1 MTKANQAAKSSSPN
15 TGTNAQTVARSGPQ
29 SVGRI
34 LTMLETL
41 TKTENGAT
49 LSDLALGTGAPK
61 TSLVGLLA
69 GLTAEGCLARDQ
81 AGRYFLG
88 PRFLSLAMQ
97 AIAGRELIALARPIL
112 ADLATA
118 TEETAVLGA
127 LAPETDPDADPGAD
141 LAIYLDKVE
150 SSNPIRYAVTV
161 GERRELYCTALG
173 KVLLAHFEPARLQR
187 YLETTQREQFTAT
200 TMTASSELEADL
212 AHIHASG
219 ISRTNDERIPGASGL
234 AAPVFASDGT
244 VIAVLLIAG
253 PSERMRANGESNEQA
268 VRQAAAAC
276 TLAMGGVP
284 MTIQPKE

>member
-1 MTKANQAAKSSSPN
+1 MIEANQAAKSSSPN
-15 TGTNAQTVARSGPQ
+15 TGTSARTIARSGPQ

-41 TKTENGAT
+41 AKTENGAT

-69 GLTAEGCLARDQ
+69 GLTAEGCLARDE

-97 AIAGRELIALARPIL
+97 AIAGREFIVLARPIL
-112 ADLATA
+112 VDLATA

-127 LAPETDPDADPGAD
+127 LAPNTDPGAD

-173 KVLLAHFEPARLQR
+173 KVLLAHFEPARLRR

-200 TMTASSELEADL
+200 TMTTSSELEAEL
-212 AHIHASG
+212 AYIHASG

-244 VIAVLLIAG
+244 VTAVLLIAG
-253 PSERMRANGESNEQA
+253 PSERMRVNSESNEQA
-268 VRQAAAAC
+268 VRQAAA
-276 TLAMGGVP
+276 P
-284 MTIQPKE
+284 